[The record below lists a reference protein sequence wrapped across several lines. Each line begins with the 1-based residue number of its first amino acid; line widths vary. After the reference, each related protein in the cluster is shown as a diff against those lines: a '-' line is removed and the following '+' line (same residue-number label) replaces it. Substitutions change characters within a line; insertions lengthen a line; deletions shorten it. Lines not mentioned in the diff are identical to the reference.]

1 MTKIVCVHSFRG
13 GTGKSNLSA
22 NLATAL
28 ALGGRKVAVIDTDLA
43 SPGVHVLFQFTPGPE
58 DATLNDHLQGS
69 VRADGPA
76 VVSIET
82 CCHEVTPEAVKAR
95 GGHVFLVPAS
105 MQSDRIARLLR
116 EGYEVEKLN
125 DALFELGEK
134 RHLDV
139 IIVDTHPGI
148 NEETLLTTAISDCLV
163 MVMRPDSQDYLGTA
177 VALEV
182 AQRLDV
188 PHALLVVNKL
198 PRHFDAQQVRDR
210 VEQSYG
216 IPLGAVLPLSDELL
230 DLASGDLALLTVPDH
245 PWSQGV
251 TALAQ
256 TLSDA
261 IL

>member
-22 NLATAL
+22 NLAMAL
-28 ALGGRKVAVIDTDLA
+28 ALLGRKVAVIDTDLA
-43 SPGVHVLFQFTPGPE
+43 SPGVHVLFQFTPAAQDG
-58 DATLNDHLQGS
+58 TLNDYLQGS
-69 VRADGPA
+69 TP
-76 VVSIET
+76 IER
-82 CCHEVTPEAVKAR
+82 CCHEVTPAEAAAQ
-95 GGHVFLVPAS
+95 GGRIFLVPAS

-125 DALFELGEK
+125 DALFVLGEK
-134 RHLDV
+134 LHLDV
-139 IIVDTHPGI
+139 VIVDTHPGI

-188 PHALLVVNKL
+188 PNARLVVNKL
-198 PRHFDAQQVRDR
+198 PQHFDADQVRDR
-210 VEQSYG
+210 VQQSYG

-230 DLASGDLALLTVPDH
+230 DLASAGLALVAVPDH
-245 PWSQGV
+245 PWSEGV
-251 TALAQ
+251 MSLARALNDDV
-256 TLSDA
+256 L
-261 IL
+261 